1 MIAPG
6 ATEVRIVDA
15 FTDDLLPER
24 EGRSKVAVITQ
35 PGATNHAV
43 EISRIIAQSG
53 LEVETIGVPDRDQA
67 KTLEVVT
74 SVYERLA
81 AMGMGRGDTVVGVGG
96 GSVTDLAG
104 FVAGTWMRGVEV
116 VHVPT
121 TLLGAVDAA
130 IGGKAGVNLAGKN
143 LVGVFWHP
151 SRVVVNTSVL
161 RGLPASLL
169 REGMVEALKAGMV
182 GDPGLFEILETD
194 GVEADLAEVVER
206 SMKVKMDL
214 VVADER
220 ELGDRAFLNLGHTVG
235 HAVEFASTLSHG
247 DSVGIGLV
255 AAAAV
260 SRSKSG
266 FAEGERV
273 IRALKLL
280 GAPTGIQGLD
290 RARVLELMDKDKKRD
305 AAGIR
310 MVLVSNIG
318 KPLLAHV
325 TRNDLELGL
334 RAVGL

>member
-1 MIAPG
+1 VEVSRLL
-6 ATEVRIVDA
+6 AT
-15 FTDDLLPER
+15 
-24 EGRSKVAVITQ
+24 G
-35 PGATNHAV
+35 GY
-43 EISRIIAQSG
+43 
-53 LEVETIGVPDRDQA
+53 EVETIGVPDRDQA

-74 SVYERLA
+74 SVYESLS
-81 AMGMGRGDTVVGVGG
+81 AMGLGRGDTVVGVGG

-104 FVAGTWMRGVEV
+104 FVAGTWLRGVEV

-143 LVGVFWHP
+143 LIGVFWHP
-151 SRVVVNTSVL
+151 SRVIVNTSVL
-161 RGLPASLL
+161 RQLPASLL

-182 GDPGLFEILETD
+182 GDPGLFELLETE
-194 GVEADLAEVVER
+194 GLQAGLAEVVER
-206 SMKVKMDL
+206 SMQVKIHL
-214 VVADER
+214 VTADER
-220 ELGDRAFLNLGHTVG
+220 EQGDRAFLNLGHTVG

-273 IRALKLL
+273 IRALKVL

-290 RARVLELMDKDKKRD
+290 RARVMELMDKDKKRD
-305 AAGIR
+305 ANGIR
-310 MVLVSNIG
+310 MVLVSDIG
-318 KPLLAHV
+318 RPIVAHV
-325 TRNDLELGL
+325 TKADLELGL

>member
-6 ATEVRIVDA
+6 ATEVVITEA
-15 FTDDLLPER
+15 FPDDLLPVR

-35 PGATNHAV
+35 PGATQHAV
-43 EISRIIAQSG
+43 EVSQIISRG
-53 LEVETIGVPDRDQA
+53 GVEVETIGVPDRDQA
-67 KTLEVVT
+67 KTIEVVT
-74 SVYERLA
+74 SVYESLS
-81 AMGMGRGDTVVGVGG
+81 AMGMGRWDTIVGVGG

-151 SRVVVNTSVL
+151 TRVVVNTTL
-161 RGLPASLL
+161 LGRLPASLL

-182 GDPGLFEILETD
+182 GDPGLFELLESD
-194 GVEADLAEVVER
+194 GLQADLAQVVER
-206 SMKVKMDL
+206 SMRVKTGL

-220 ELGDRAFLNLGHTVG
+220 EQGERALLNLGHTVG

-247 DSVGIGLV
+247 DSVALGLV
-255 AAAAV
+255 AAAVV

-273 IRALKLL
+273 IRILKML
-280 GAPTGIQGLD
+280 GAPTEIHGLD
-290 RARVLELMDKDKKRD
+290 RARVMELMEKDKKRD
-305 AAGIR
+305 ATGIR
-310 MVLVSNIG
+310 MVLVSDIG
-318 KPLLAHV
+318 RPLVAHV
-325 TRNDLELGL
+325 TRADLELGL
-334 RAVGL
+334 RAIGI

>member
-6 ATEVRIVDA
+6 G
-15 FTDDLLPER
+15 TDVVITDHFPDELLPVR
-24 EGRSKVAVITQ
+24 EARSKVAVITQ
-35 PGATNHAV
+35 PGATQHAV
-43 EISRIIAQSG
+43 EISQLIARGG

-67 KTLEVVT
+67 KTMEVVA
-74 SVYERLA
+74 SVYESLA
-81 AMGMGRGDTVVGVGG
+81 AMGMSRGDTVVGVGG

-130 IGGKAGVNLAGKN
+130 IGGKSGVNLAGKN

-151 SRVVVNTSVL
+151 SRVVVNTAL
-161 RGLPASLL
+161 LGRLPTSLL

-182 GDPGLFEILETD
+182 GDPGLFELLEGD
-194 GVEADLAEVVER
+194 GLESDLAEVVER
-206 SMKVKMDL
+206 SMRVKLDL
-214 VVADER
+214 VAADER
-220 ELGDRAFLNLGHTVG
+220 EEGERAFLNLGHTVG

-273 IRALKLL
+273 IRALKGL
-280 GAPTGIQGLD
+280 GAPTEIQGLD
-290 RARVLELMDKDKKRD
+290 RARVMELMDKDKKRD
-305 AAGIR
+305 ANGIR
-310 MVLVSNIG
+310 MVLVSHIG
-318 KPLLAHV
+318 QPLVAHV
-325 TRNDLELGL
+325 TRADLELGL